1 MGYHYYISNLNSVE
15 PVPIGARK
23 TVQTAIGVN
32 HKGTFSILYERDIE
46 DGEDEDGED
55 EDEYNTKVYK
65 AKFICEVKE

>member
-1 MGYHYYISNLNSVE
+1 MLFRS
-15 PVPIGARK
+15 ARK

-46 DGEDEDGED
+46 DGEDED
-55 EDEYNTKVYK
+55 EYNTKVYK